1 MPKPVSVGSGTEVVA
16 NPEHDRGLHR
26 RFSAEDKQRLLA
38 EAEACTERGAL
49 AALLRRERL
58 YSSQLAAWRVQL
70 EREGEAG
77 LAPRKP
83 GRKALKD
90 AKDRRASRRWS
101 ATRRSSRAS
110 SSSPR
115 SSLSSKK
122 KPRSCW
128 RPPRASTCHECASLE
143 ACDPVVPLKSACAA
157 LGLAR
162 ATLYRHRPRVTR
174 PASGPRCSPRRLS
187 EAQRREVLEVLH
199 EERSSTS
206 PRLRSTPSFW
216 TRGGICV
223 LFAPCIGCWPNP
235 QSRASGAPCAPKLTI
250 PCRAW
255 RQAPPTKS
263 GPGTSPSSPP

>member
-122 KPRSCW
+122 SPG
-128 RPPRASTCHECASLE
+128 
-143 ACDPVVPLKSACAA
+143 VV
-157 LGLAR
+157 GGHRERAR
-162 ATLYRHRPRVTR
+162 AMSALHSKRVTR
-174 PASGPRCSPRRLS
+174 
-187 EAQRREVLEVLH
+187 
-199 EERSSTS
+199 
-206 PRLRSTPSFW
+206 W
-216 TRGGICV
+216 
-223 LFAPCIGCWPNP
+223 
-235 QSRASGAPCAPKLTI
+235 
-250 PCRAW
+250 CR
-255 RQAPPTKS
+255 
-263 GPGTSPSSPP
+263 SSPPVRPWGLRGRHSIGTDRGLLGLPAVHGVAHGA